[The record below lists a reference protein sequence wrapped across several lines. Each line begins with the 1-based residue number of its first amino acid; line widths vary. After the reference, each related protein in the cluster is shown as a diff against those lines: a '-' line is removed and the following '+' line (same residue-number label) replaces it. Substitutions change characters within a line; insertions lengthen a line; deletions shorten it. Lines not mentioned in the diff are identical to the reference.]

1 MKSQFF
7 HTPLVQIRVRTLA
20 AVQIY
25 TTQPDTHLTHNL
37 TTDTM
42 AKTTPARRKPPYNPP
57 ATATPK
63 AVCLLLVRPDGN
75 IVVIQGQNSTWD
87 DVGGRLLDNENIA
100 SGAARVVTK
109 ETGLTLQQ
117 LSAELIGSVYQRFS
131 RAQVLVYKIQDVKDS
146 KLQWR
151 DPSTLTRHGKG
162 HVWPDGAKP
171 SFRLDMNL
179 KLAGAMVYRAH
190 RSNDEP
196 LFAGAAQ

>member
-1 MKSQFF
+1 M
-7 HTPLVQIRVRTLA
+7 
-20 AVQIY
+20 
-25 TTQPDTHLTHNL
+25 
-37 TTDTM
+37 
-42 AKTTPARRKPPYNPP
+42 
-57 ATATPK
+57 
-63 AVCLLLVRPDGN
+63 
-75 IVVIQGQNSTWD
+75 
-87 DVGGRLLDNENIA
+87 
-100 SGAARVVTK
+100 
-109 ETGLTLQQ
+109 
-117 LSAELIGSVYQRFS
+117 
-131 RAQVLVYKIQDVKDS
+131 LVYKIQDVKDS